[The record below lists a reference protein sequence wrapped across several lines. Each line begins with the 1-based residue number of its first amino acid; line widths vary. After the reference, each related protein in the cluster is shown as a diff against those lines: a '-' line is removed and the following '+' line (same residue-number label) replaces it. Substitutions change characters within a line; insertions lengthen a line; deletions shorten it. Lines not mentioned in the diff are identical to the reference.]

1 LRVAVAGVAGA
12 TGDLAWRT
20 GAIIEVSLVD
30 ASFDAVNLLIGVY
43 EFESERRA
51 MS

>member
-1 LRVAVAGVAGA
+1 MSVFVVDAISGR
-12 TGDLAWRT
+12 AWGT

-30 ASFDAVNLLIGVY
+30 ALVSIPSMLLIGVY

>member
-1 LRVAVAGVAGA
+1 ML
-12 TGDLAWRT
+12 
-20 GAIIEVSLVD
+20 
-30 ASFDAVNLLIGVY
+30 SFGAVNLLIGVY